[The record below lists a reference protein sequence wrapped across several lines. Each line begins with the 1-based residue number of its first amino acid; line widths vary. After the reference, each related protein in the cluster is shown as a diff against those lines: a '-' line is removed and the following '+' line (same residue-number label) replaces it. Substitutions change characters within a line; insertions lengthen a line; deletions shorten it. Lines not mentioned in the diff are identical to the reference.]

1 MLINDSSKV
10 IRIDDLQENIDYSS
24 NTYLPVIYKDKY
36 NQTKIIR
43 SVIKVEDEFYHCKD
57 IYSHDNWLINELIGS
72 YLAKQ
77 LDLPSVDYQIGIY
90 KGFKY
95 ALSKIFYEEDF
106 LYYFPKYKSNEDLVK
121 YGRNYDK
128 NNLYKDKLRYLD
140 KKVKIKMLKLI
151 ALDLKMGQYDRHEYN
166 IMFKK
171 KKSTGEVDLTDI
183 YDYGLSYSAGDLHNY
198 YYFNPFM
205 KLSRNSYGINKL
217 MRKHP
222 EIVEYID
229 KMKSISMEKI
239 LDEITKEKEIEFSPK
254 EKSIYTDL
262 DNKNNK
268 VLEKCKK
275 GE

>member
-24 NTYLPVIYKDKY
+24 NTYLPAIYKDKY
-36 NQTKIIR
+36 NQTKMIR

-90 KGFKY
+90 QGFKY
-95 ALSKIFYEEDF
+95 VLSKIFYEEDF

-140 KKVKIKMLKLI
+140 EKVKIKMLKLI

-183 YDYGLSYSAGDLHNY
+183 YDYGLSYSAGVLHNY
-198 YYFNPFM
+198 YYLNPFM

-222 EIVEYID
+222 EIAEYID

-268 VLEKCKK
+268 VLEKV
-275 GE
+275 